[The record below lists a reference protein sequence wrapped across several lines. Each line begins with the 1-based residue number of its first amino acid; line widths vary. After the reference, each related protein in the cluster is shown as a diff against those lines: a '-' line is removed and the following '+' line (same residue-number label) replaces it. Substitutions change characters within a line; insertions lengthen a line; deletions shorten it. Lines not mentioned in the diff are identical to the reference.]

1 MDIPPDV
8 LHRFPL
14 LDLAAYERLRR
25 LEEHP
30 AAPRYTHRGVDRL
43 TPAGIQRVA
52 AFDAALSAEPRGW
65 RPGETPGWVMDFA
78 AECFR
83 DVPAYRAFGPLP
95 PALADIPTTSRADLS
110 RAPWEFVP
118 DSLPLDGLTV
128 FQTSGATGHPLD
140 ILTHPET
147 LAYYLPLLRAAVA
160 LHGVTLGSST
170 VETPRWGVSGLT
182 SRSDTSP
189 SGVAAELGVALAVVC
204 YQATTFT
211 YAAVSTYL
219 QHAGLVKLNLNPAD
233 WRDPADRTA
242 FLDACRPTV
251 YSGDPVA
258 LAELAALPLTAR
270 PAAILSTSMALLPG
284 LRRQLEIRFNCPVID
299 IYSLNESGPVAAS
312 EPHGDALALLSHRLF
327 VEILDADGAPVPP
340 GQRGEVTLTGGFNP
354 FLPLL
359 RYRTGDWSSLDLS
372 DPRQTRLRGLEGR
385 PPVLFQSTAG
395 LPINN
400 IDVTAALKPF
410 ALPQFALHQA
420 ADGALTLRLPAPLPE
435 TAEVLAALRRLFGED
450 QPITLQ
456 PFDPAAAGKLLQY
469 SRDTVE

>member
-14 LDLAAYERLRR
+14 LDLAAYERLRW

-43 TPAGIQRVA
+43 TPEGIQRVA
-52 AFDAALSAEPRGW
+52 AYEAALSAEPRGW
-65 RPGETPGWVMDFA
+65 RPGETPAWVMDFA

-95 PALADIPTTSRADLS
+95 PALVDVPTTSRADLS
-110 RAPWEFVP
+110 RAPWEIVP

-128 FQTSGATGHPLD
+128 FQTSGATGHPLN
-140 ILTHPET
+140 IITHPEA
-147 LAYYLPLLRAAVA
+147 LAHYLPHLRAALA
-160 LHGVTLGSST
+160 LHGVALGA
-170 VETPRWGVSGLT
+170 
-182 SRSDTSP
+182 SP
-189 SGVAAELGVALAVVC
+189 ESNVALAVVC
-204 YQATTFT
+204 YQAATFT
-211 YAAVSTYL
+211 YSAVSTYL
-219 QHAGLVKLNLNPAD
+219 RHAGLVKLNLNPAD
-233 WRDPADRTA
+233 WRDPDDRHDAAQRCAA

-258 LAELAALPLTAR
+258 LAELANLPLAAQ
-270 PAAILSTSMALLPG
+270 PAAIVSTSMALLPG
-284 LRRQLEIRFNCPVID
+284 LRQQLEARFNCPVID

-312 EPHGDALALLSHRLF
+312 EPHGDALALLSHRIF
-327 VEILDADGAPVPP
+327 VEILDDDGAPVPA
-340 GQRGEVTLTGGFNP
+340 GQRGEVTITGGFNP

-359 RYRTGDWSSLDLS
+359 RYRTGDWASLDLS
-372 DPRQTRLRGLEGR
+372 DPRQARLRGLEGR
-385 PPVLFQSTAG
+385 PPVSFQSTAG

-420 ADGALTLRLPAPLPE
+420 ADGALTLRLPLPLPDP
-435 TAEVLAALRRLFGED
+435 APVLAALRRLFGEG

-456 PFDPAAAGKLLQY
+456 PFDPASAGKLIQY
-469 SRDTVE
+469 SRDSVE